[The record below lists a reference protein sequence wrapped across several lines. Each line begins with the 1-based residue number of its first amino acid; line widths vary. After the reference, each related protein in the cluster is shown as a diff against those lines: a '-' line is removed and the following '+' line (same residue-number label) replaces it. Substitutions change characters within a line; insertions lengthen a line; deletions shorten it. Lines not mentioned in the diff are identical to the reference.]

1 MPEPGEKVGWRR
13 HFNVLIARPIP
24 KTEYPEIVRSMMEDG
39 LIGVIEDA
47 GLVFYSGRYAVQKKV
62 VREAWSLSAAQF
74 DRFCRWVYMNDAFI
88 EEASKGDQE

>member
-1 MPEPGEKVGWRR
+1 MVEPGERVEWRQ

-24 KTEYPEIVRSMMEDG
+24 KTEYPAMVDRMMEDG

-62 VREAWSLSAAQF
+62 VREAWGLSAAQF

-88 EEASKGDQE
+88 SGQQVSE